1 MSSTQDEENYP
12 NHILEALESI
22 ESLKLSGA
30 HEESISE
37 AQKLLVQ
44 DPNCVAA
51 LEEIADN
58 YVSLDQFDRAE
69 KAASHVLKLDKDSYT
84 GHYILGFLTSHQ
96 KKWTKA
102 VSLLKKANEL
112 HPNNPEI
119 LRCLGWATFNTNK
132 RTQGIIVLERSLN
145 LDPENSLTLCDLGI
159 CYLQTKS
166 FNKSIELLKKAM
178 EIDPD
183 NKRIQECYRAA
194 KGFSER
200 YSTIAEPAQT
210 KRRTPQRKSFS

>member
-1 MSSTQDEENYP
+1 MPKKHKDSNYP
-12 NHILEALESI
+12 ANVLEALEQI
-22 ESLKLSGA
+22 ESLKLNGE
-30 HEESISE
+30 HEKSIEE
-37 AQKLLVQ
+37 AQKLLCI
-44 DPNCVAA
+44 DPDCVAA

-58 YVSLDQFDRAE
+58 YVSLDKFDYAE
-69 KAASHVLKLDKDSYT
+69 KAAKHALKLDKESYT
-84 GHYILGFLTSHQ
+84 GHYILGFLTSHKQ
-96 KKWTKA
+96 DWEKA
-102 VSLLKKANEL
+102 IEYLKKANEL

-119 LRCLGWATFNTNK
+119 LRCLGWATFNSDK
-132 RTQGIIVLERSLN
+132 RSLGIVILERSLN

-166 FNKSIELLKKAM
+166 FDKAVELLKKAM

-200 YSTIAEPAQT
+200 YSTLANKPA
-210 KRRTPQRKSFS
+210 RRVPQRKSFG